1 MESSLLTR
9 LRWPARL
16 AYLGILLLATLWPF
30 HPDPD
35 VGRAMER
42 LARAIRPTMTGGDVI
57 DGARNLVLFGG
68 WGLVWA
74 VTTRGGA
81 LRTLVTATLTGA
93 VVSVVV
99 EAAQLFARDRFSS
112 ILDVF
117 SNAFGAFAG
126 ALALVLLALA
136 VRSRRDERSFLGLP
150 MLTFAGGYGAA
161 CALEAFVP
169 LFRQGTVP
177 GAWGGPLQRLGVT
190 WAALD
195 VRASLLDP
203 PLGNA
208 LLMAPAGALFV
219 AALVEL
225 GLGYGAATVV
235 TILTSAAV
243 AVLGELG
250 HGMLG
255 AALDAGAVAVNVTAA
270 SIGAIAAAMALPGL
284 SRRYTGAARVR
295 RFLVAYAVVLALWSL
310 RPYLPEL
317 DPRTWVAKFLRPWW
331 IPLSSLGM
339 RRDFFSVVD
348 VCAPF
353 FRFLPL
359 GALLAVWPVALRGP
373 WRGPLPAMYLAAAT
387 ELGQIFVAGRMLD
400 ITDMLVPAAGAA
412 VGWAI
417 LRRTGY
423 PQRGT
428 LTGVPL
434 ATTRD

>member
-1 MESSLLTR
+1 
-9 LRWPARL
+9 
-16 AYLGILLLATLWPF
+16 
-30 HPDPD
+30 
-35 VGRAMER
+35 V
-42 LARAIRPTMTGGDVI
+42 
-57 DGARNLVLFGG
+57 
-68 WGLVWA
+68 
-74 VTTRGGA
+74 
-81 LRTLVTATLTGA
+81 RTLVNATVTGA
-93 VVSVVV
+93 AVSVAV
-99 EAAQLFARDRFSS
+99 EALQLFARDRFSS
-112 ILDVF
+112 ILDVL

-126 ALALVLLALA
+126 ALALVLLGLA
-136 VRSRRDERSFLGLP
+136 VRARRDERSFLGLP
-150 MLTFAGGYGAA
+150 MLTFAGAYGAA

-177 GAWGGPLQRLGVT
+177 GAWGGPLQRLRVT

-195 VRASLLDP
+195 VKASLLDP

-208 LLMAPAGALFV
+208 LLMAPAGALLV

-235 TILTSAAV
+235 TILTSTVVAA
-243 AVLGELG
+243 LGELG

-255 AALDAGAVAVNVTAA
+255 APLDAGALAVNAAAA
-270 SIGAIAAAMALPGL
+270 SIGAVAAAFAVPDL

-387 ELGQIFVAGRMLD
+387 ELGQVFVAGRMLD

-417 LRRTGY
+417 LRQAGY
-423 PQRGT
+423 QRRGT
-428 LTGVPL
+428 LTERAL
-434 ATTRD
+434 ATSEG